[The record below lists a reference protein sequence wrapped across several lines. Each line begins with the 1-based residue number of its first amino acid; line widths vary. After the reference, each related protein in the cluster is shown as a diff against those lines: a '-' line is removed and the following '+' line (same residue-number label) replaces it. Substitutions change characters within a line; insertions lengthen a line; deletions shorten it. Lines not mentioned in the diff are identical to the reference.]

1 MFKNMKIS
9 ITDDEH
15 LKAVC
20 DVLESMGYSQDGK
33 LWSGFGSF
41 TQTVC
46 CNIYGEMMD
55 LVGIDVNYDRLDKY
69 ELVTLSD
76 LLKMRDDMVKE
87 KARLNSQQN

>member
-1 MFKNMKIS
+1 MIFKNLKIA
-9 ITDDEH
+9 IIDEQH
-15 LKAVC
+15 LTAVC
-20 DVLESMGYSQDGK
+20 EVLGSMGYSQDGK

-69 ELVTLSD
+69 ELVTLRD
-76 LLKMRDDMVKE
+76 LLQIRDEMVKE
-87 KARLNSQQN
+87 KINGFN